1 MLTLNHGIMKAQA
14 LLFNCQDGGI
24 RVLDVGGGGEGV
36 LLQEGA
42 RALFGVVQVR
52 IKLIKLNIQLDND
65 NSVLV
70 CLLRRHTRG
79 EELPGLL
86 TVVPDCLTS
95 RVCLYRFVPK
105 GEKAEAC
112 VNSSISSSF
121 NCLPTISISHILGH

>member
-1 MLTLNHGIMKAQA
+1 MLTLNHGIMIAQA

-24 RVLDVGGGGEGV
+24 RVLNVGGGGEGV

-52 IKLIKLNIQLDND
+52 IKLNIQLGNY
-65 NSVLV
+65 NPALV
-70 CLLRRHTRG
+70 RLLRRHTRG

-95 RVCLYRFVPK
+95 RVCLYRFVHGRK
-105 GEKAEAC
+105 GRGLRQLFHLFLSPFTAYRQSA
-112 VNSSISSSF
+112 SLIF
-121 NCLPTISISHILGH
+121 

>member
-1 MLTLNHGIMKAQA
+1 MLTLNHGIMKAQT
-14 LLFNCQDGGI
+14 LLSNCQDGGI
-24 RVLDVGGGGEGV
+24 RVLNVGGGGEGV

-65 NSVLV
+65 NPALV
-70 CLLRRHTRG
+70 RLLRRHTRG

-95 RVCLYRFVPK
+95 RVCLYRFVHQFFHLFLSPFT
-105 GEKAEAC
+105 AYRQSA
-112 VNSSISSSF
+112 SLIF
-121 NCLPTISISHILGH
+121 

>member
-52 IKLIKLNIQLDND
+52 IKLNKLNIQLDND
-65 NSVLV
+65 NPALV

-95 RVCLYRFVPK
+95 RVCLYRFVHGRK
-105 GEKAEAC
+105 GRGLRRFVHLFLSPFTAYRQSA
-112 VNSSISSSF
+112 SLIF
-121 NCLPTISISHILGH
+121 

>member
-24 RVLDVGGGGEGV
+24 RVLNVGGGGEGV

-52 IKLIKLNIQLDND
+52 IKLNKLNIQLDND
-65 NSVLV
+65 NPALV

-95 RVCLYRFVPK
+95 RVCLYRFVHGRK
-105 GEKAEAC
+105 GRGLRQLFHLFLSPFTAYRQSA
-112 VNSSISSSF
+112 SLIF
-121 NCLPTISISHILGH
+121 

>member
-1 MLTLNHGIMKAQA
+1 MLTLNHGIMIAQA

-24 RVLDVGGGGEGV
+24 RVLNVGGGGEGV

-52 IKLIKLNIQLDND
+52 IKLNKLNIQLDND
-65 NSVLV
+65 NPALV

-95 RVCLYRFVPK
+95 RVCLYRFVHGRK
-105 GEKAEAC
+105 GRGLRQLFHLFLSPFTAYRQSA
-112 VNSSISSSF
+112 SLIF
-121 NCLPTISISHILGH
+121 

>member
-1 MLTLNHGIMKAQA
+1 MLTLNHGIMMAQA

-52 IKLIKLNIQLDND
+52 IKLNKLNIQLDND
-65 NSVLV
+65 NPALV

-95 RVCLYRFVPK
+95 RVCLYRFVNGRK
-105 GEKAEAC
+105 GRGLRQLFHLFLSPFTAYRQSA
-112 VNSSISSSF
+112 SLIF
-121 NCLPTISISHILGH
+121 

>member
-1 MLTLNHGIMKAQA
+1 MLTLNHGIMIAQA

-24 RVLDVGGGGEGV
+24 RVLNVGGGGEGV

-52 IKLIKLNIQLDND
+52 IKLNIQLDNND
-65 NSVLV
+65 NPALV
-70 CLLRRHTRG
+70 RLLRRHTRG

-95 RVCLYRFVPK
+95 RVCLYRFVHQFFHLFLSPFT
-105 GEKAEAC
+105 AYRQSA
-112 VNSSISSSF
+112 SLIF
-121 NCLPTISISHILGH
+121 

>member
-1 MLTLNHGIMKAQA
+1 MLTLNHGIMKAEA

-52 IKLIKLNIQLDND
+52 IKLNKLNIQLDND
-65 NSVLV
+65 NSALV

-95 RVCLYRFVPK
+95 RVCLYRFVHGRK
-105 GEKAEAC
+105 GRGWHQFFHLFLSPFTAYRQSA
-112 VNSSISSSF
+112 SLIF
-121 NCLPTISISHILGH
+121 

>member
-1 MLTLNHGIMKAQA
+1 MLTLNHGIMKAQT
-14 LLFNCQDGGI
+14 LLSNYQDGGI
-24 RVLDVGGGGEGV
+24 RVLNVGGGGEGV

-52 IKLIKLNIQLDND
+52 IKLNKLNIQLDND
-65 NSVLV
+65 NPALV

-95 RVCLYRFVPK
+95 RVCLYRFVHGRK
-105 GEKAEAC
+105 GRDLRRFVHLFLSPFTAYRQSA
-112 VNSSISSSF
+112 SLIF
-121 NCLPTISISHILGH
+121 